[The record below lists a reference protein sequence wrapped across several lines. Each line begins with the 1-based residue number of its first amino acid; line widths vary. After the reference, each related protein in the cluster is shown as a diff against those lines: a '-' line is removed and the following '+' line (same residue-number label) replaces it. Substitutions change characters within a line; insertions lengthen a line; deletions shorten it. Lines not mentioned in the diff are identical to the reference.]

1 MAAGPQNHRQTSCHV
16 SGSPGRQRAR
26 LWRSAAGHRS
36 IGRGRCP
43 GLGGRRIA
51 AVHALRQRPPHR
63 RLDLL
68 QRRAR
73 HRRDHREPP
82 PVPGALSARQGRR
95 ALPIAHA
102 PCIGR
107 GTRTP
112 EACPVPCGLLGLHQ
126 PFHTW
131 VSIEVAAPQLLTKRG
146 CSPSAPRGMPGTG
159 GAHLRSSSLSAYER
173 RSIQGAH
180 TQHGSSSQCSL
191 QITSTCGPR
200 SSSLRST
207 RSRRCQLKLPTA
219 GQASHGVRTHRA
231 LACRPPPT
239 VSDRAPLTPR
249 KGSATLRGARPGRA
263 GGNSVLATSAC
274 ASTAIPANSAYA
286 LTGISGDAASAKSAA
301 AVAAPAAIMAC
312 APPPPSS
319 QRYAVRR
326 TLGPHAWT
334 GGTRMC
340 RHLADST
347 CGSLGLMLCSCSCR
361 AVFLPGE
368 AAGRARRRRALAH
381 VGDAGGQRGRDQ
393 RLHQRLHVR
402 VKVQEGILA
411 ADAQQQVE
419 SAQLQRAKVG
429 HLRAP
434 SRARPAGPPRAA
446 RVGRAACSQRSALL
460 PLASGCGIT
469 ALAASACGSR
479 DTGPRMRA
487 RQVTGMGSGTQAGRL
502 HLRPAAALAYN
513 NTKARLRI
521 EHLSVKSQH
530 WSRRCMTRP
539 CRAAP
544 MRDQAGPLDPS
555 GHTPVAACTL
565 PGPCLEH

>member
-1 MAAGPQNHRQTSCHV
+1 M
-16 SGSPGRQRAR
+16 
-26 LWRSAAGHRS
+26 
-36 IGRGRCP
+36 
-43 GLGGRRIA
+43 
-51 AVHALRQRPPHR
+51 
-63 RLDLL
+63 
-68 QRRAR
+68 
-73 HRRDHREPP
+73 
-82 PVPGALSARQGRR
+82 
-95 ALPIAHA
+95 
-102 PCIGR
+102 
-107 GTRTP
+107 
-112 EACPVPCGLLGLHQ
+112 
-126 PFHTW
+126 
-131 VSIEVAAPQLLTKRG
+131 
-146 CSPSAPRGMPGTG
+146 
-159 GAHLRSSSLSAYER
+159 RSSSLSAYER

-249 KGSATLRGARPGRA
+249 KGSAMLRGARPGRA

-368 AAGRARRRRALAH
+368 AAGRARRRGALAN
-381 VGDAGGQRGRDQ
+381 VGDARGQRGRDQ

-411 ADAQQQVE
+411 ADAEQQVE

-429 HLRAP
+429 HLRTP

-460 PLASGCGIT
+460 PLASGCGST
-469 ALAASACGSR
+469 TLAASACGSR
-479 DTGPRMRA
+479 DTGPRMRS
-487 RQVTGMGSGTQAGRL
+487 RQVTGMGSLALILRQGDTTSASRTCLQKHQGPSSHRAPLCEVAALVSAVHDPSLPGGPHAGPSGPARPVRARPRCRLHAPRAVPGTQSSR
-502 HLRPAAALAYN
+502 
-513 NTKARLRI
+513 TDARVGWR
-521 EHLSVKSQH
+521 
-530 WSRRCMTRP
+530 
-539 CRAAP
+539 
-544 MRDQAGPLDPS
+544 
-555 GHTPVAACTL
+555 
-565 PGPCLEH
+565 